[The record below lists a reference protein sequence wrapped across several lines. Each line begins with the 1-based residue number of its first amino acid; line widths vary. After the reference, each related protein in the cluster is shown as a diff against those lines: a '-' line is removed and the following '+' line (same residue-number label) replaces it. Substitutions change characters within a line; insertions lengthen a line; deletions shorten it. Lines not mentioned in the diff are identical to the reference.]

1 MAEYIL
7 PIQRLIEEFRK
18 IPGVGAK
25 TAARYAFAVLNLTD
39 ADAARFAD
47 AIVGIKRDVYRC
59 PVCNCLSSFPDSCDI
74 CSSADRDKSVIC
86 VVEDAK
92 DVMTMERIRGYKGV
106 YHVLGGALSPLDNVT
121 PSDLKIKELISRV
134 EQGEVKEIIVATNP
148 TPKGDTTASYIS
160 RILEPYDVRVS
171 RLAYGIPVGADIEYA
186 DEVTL
191 FRAMEGRRF
200 FVNNDDPNLKNKE
213 N

>member
-25 TAARYAFAVLNLTD
+25 TAARYAFAVLNLSESE
-39 ADAARFAD
+39 AARFAD
-47 AIVGIKRDVYRC
+47 AIVGVKRDVHKC
-59 PVCNCLSSFPDSCDI
+59 PICHGLSSDEDGCDI
-74 CSSADRDKSVIC
+74 CRSPDRDHSVIC

-92 DVMTMERIRGYKGV
+92 DVMTMEKVRGYRGT

-121 PSDLKIKELISRV
+121 HEDLTVKELVARV
-134 EQGEVKEIIVATNP
+134 EEGGVKEIIIATNP
-148 TPKGDTTASYIS
+148 TPKGDTTAAYIA
-160 RILEPYDVRVS
+160 RLLEGYPVEVS

-186 DEVTL
+186 DEITL
-191 FRAMEGRRF
+191 LRAMEGRRF
-200 FVNNDDPNLKNKE
+200 FGNNRSDR
-213 N
+213 

>member
-1 MAEYIL
+1 MAEFIA

-39 ADAARFAD
+39 EEAARFAD
-47 AIVGIKRDVYRC
+47 AIVGVKRDVFTC
-59 PVCNCLSSFPDSCDI
+59 PVCHGLSSHEGECDI
-74 CSSADRDKSVIC
+74 CSSFDREKSLVC

-92 DVMTMERIRGYKGV
+92 DVMTMERIRGFRGV
-106 YHVLGGALSPLDNVT
+106 YHVLGGVLSPLDRVT
-121 PSDLKIKELISRV
+121 PKDLNLESLKRRV
-134 EQGEVKEIIVATNP
+134 EEGEIKEIIVATNP
-148 TPKGDTTASYIS
+148 TPKGDTTAAYIVRMLDGS
-160 RILEPYDVRVS
+160 GVRIS

-191 FRAMEGRRF
+191 SRAMEGRRF
-200 FVNNDDPNLKNKE
+200 ISDE
-213 N
+213 S

>member
-1 MAEYIL
+1 MAEFIA

-39 ADAARFAD
+39 EEAARFAD
-47 AIVGIKRDVYRC
+47 AIVGVKRDVFTC
-59 PVCNCLSSFPDSCDI
+59 PVCHGLSSHEGECDI
-74 CSSADRDKSVIC
+74 CSSFDREKSLVC

-92 DVMTMERIRGYKGV
+92 DVMTMERIRGFRGV
-106 YHVLGGALSPLDNVT
+106 YHVLGGVLSPLDRVT
-121 PSDLKIKELISRV
+121 PKDLNLESLKRRV
-134 EQGEVKEIIVATNP
+134 EEGEIKEIIVATNP
-148 TPKGDTTASYIS
+148 TPKGDTTAAYIVRMLEGS
-160 RILEPYDVRVS
+160 GVRIS

-191 FRAMEGRRF
+191 SRAMEGRRF
-200 FVNNDDPNLKNKE
+200 ISDE
-213 N
+213 S